1 MQPQPG
7 DYTTSSSRAQSD
19 SNRKAVAKYRQKVKE
34 RYNLLEQQ
42 RDNDLKRLSSAEAE
56 LKRLQVQT
64 RALQVMMEQS
74 KAGKVWLLAPL
85 QEASHI
91 KPQQHQEYGV
101 ESWAN

>member
-7 DYTTSSSRAQSD
+7 DHTLSSSRPQSD

-74 KAGKVWLLAPL
+74 KAGKVWLLTPP
-85 QEASHI
+85 HI
-91 KPQQHQEYGV
+91 QNLGSTKEL
-101 ESWAN
+101 E